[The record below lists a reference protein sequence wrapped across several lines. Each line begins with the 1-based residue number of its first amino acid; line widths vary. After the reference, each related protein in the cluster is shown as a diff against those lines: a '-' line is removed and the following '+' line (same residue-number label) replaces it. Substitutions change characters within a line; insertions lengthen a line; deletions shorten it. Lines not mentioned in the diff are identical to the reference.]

1 MSTTGTRTEM
11 VKVTDSDSY
20 GKIVSR
26 TEATLPDESVVQ
38 IVGIEFP
45 DGTVHF
51 CEDARVNWV
60 AYNATVDVD
69 YDAVDTVEEAACS
82 LIDWIRTD
90 QEGPIYVHVHVDRK
104 QAPQVVGVT
113 FDENGRAVGTLGGPG
128 TGSHQ

>member
-11 VKVTDSDSY
+11 VSVDGNY
-20 GKIVSR
+20 GKVVSR
-26 TEATLPDESVVQ
+26 TEATLPDTSVVQ

-69 YDAVDTVEEAACS
+69 YDAVETLEEAACS

-90 QEGPIYVHVHVDRK
+90 QEGPIYVHVHVDRS
-104 QAPQVVGVT
+104 QPAQVVAVT
-113 FDENGRAVGTLGGPG
+113 FDENGSAVGTLGGPG
-128 TGSHQ
+128 AGSHQ